1 MIHANRI
8 VDDPVSFFLRVVV
21 YCSRE
26 TIDDALRHL
35 SRGDWPVLK
44 SVKKDLLTRVSDIPR
59 KKVEWLWEPY
69 LPRGFV
75 TVLAGPKWGG
85 KTWVTMS
92 IVEALT
98 RGGGFPGSDL
108 TFAPI
113 NCGYISSEDP
123 EDCVLRPR
131 LEDIGADLDRV
142 YVHYG
147 AMPMDQLIVALR
159 HQIVKFD
166 LEFIAIDPLLSFL
179 PTNKRSISSEDMRAV
194 LDPVGE
200 LAKEF
205 ECVIMLPTHLAKQP
219 YAEALDR
226 ISGSAQIA
234 AQSRSILFVDKD
246 PERQDPHRRVLV
258 HAGSNLGETGDSW
271 AYTIEGGQF
280 EWEPTPV
287 NLDATQLFGNPS
299 SSSSSMPKTGAT
311 AVALEII
318 TDLCS
323 DDYYPTADVFAAGK
337 ERGISIRTLQKV
349 AEKLVQKRREGVGTK
364 TQKVFWMLKK
374 DKSKSNGKPNSSSSP
389 KEIAEEE
396 KVG

>member
-1 MIHANRI
+1 M
-8 VDDPVSFFLRVVV
+8 
-21 YCSRE
+21 
-26 TIDDALRHL
+26 
-35 SRGDWPVLK
+35 LK

-85 KTWVTMS
+85 KTWVTMA

-98 RGGGFPGSDL
+98 RGRGFPGSDL
-108 TFAPI
+108 TFPPI

-147 AMPMDQLIVALR
+147 AMPMDQLITALR
-159 HQIVKFD
+159 HQIVKFN

-246 PERQDPHRRVLV
+246 PERQNPHRRVLV

-271 AYTIEGGQF
+271 AYTIEGGEF

-299 SSSSSMPKTGAT
+299 PSSSSSSSPTGAK

-337 ERGISIRTLQKV
+337 KKGISIRTLQDV
-349 AEKLVQKRREGVGTK
+349 AKIFCQKRREGVGTK
-364 TQKVFWMLKK
+364 TQKMFWMLK
-374 DKSKSNGKPNSSSSP
+374 DKSNGKPNSSSSP
-389 KEIAEEE
+389 IGIAEEE
-396 KVG
+396 KVKS

>member
-1 MIHANRI
+1 
-8 VDDPVSFFLRVVV
+8 
-21 YCSRE
+21 
-26 TIDDALRHL
+26 
-35 SRGDWPVLK
+35 
-44 SVKKDLLTRVSDIPR
+44 
-59 KKVEWLWEPY
+59 
-69 LPRGFV
+69 
-75 TVLAGPKWGG
+75 
-85 KTWVTMS
+85 
-92 IVEALT
+92 
-98 RGGGFPGSDL
+98 
-108 TFAPI
+108 
-113 NCGYISSEDP
+113 
-123 EDCVLRPR
+123 
-131 LEDIGADLDRV
+131 
-142 YVHYG
+142 
-147 AMPMDQLIVALR
+147 
-159 HQIVKFD
+159 
-166 LEFIAIDPLLSFL
+166 AIDPLLSFL

-246 PERQDPHRRVLV
+246 PERQNPHRRVLV

-271 AYTIEGGQF
+271 AYTIEGGEF

-299 SSSSSMPKTGAT
+299 PSSSSSSSPTGAK

-337 ERGISIRTLQKV
+337 KKGISIRTLQDV
-349 AEKLVQKRREGVGTK
+349 AKIFCQKRREGVGTK
-364 TQKVFWMLKK
+364 TQKMFWMLK
-374 DKSKSNGKPNSSSSP
+374 DKSNGKPNSSSSP
-389 KEIAEEE
+389 IGIAEEE
-396 KVG
+396 KVKS

>member
-1 MIHANRI
+1 
-8 VDDPVSFFLRVVV
+8 
-21 YCSRE
+21 
-26 TIDDALRHL
+26 
-35 SRGDWPVLK
+35 VLK

-85 KTWVTMS
+85 KTWVTMA

-98 RGGGFPGSDL
+98 RGRGFPGSDL
-108 TFAPI
+108 TFPAI

-147 AMPMDQLIVALR
+147 AMPMDQLITALR
-159 HQIVKFD
+159 HQIVKFN

-246 PERQDPHRRVLV
+246 PERQNPHRRVLV

-271 AYTIEGGQF
+271 AYTIEGGEF
-280 EWEPTPV
+280 MWEPTPV

-299 SSSSSMPKTGAT
+299 SSSSSSPTGAK
-311 AVALEII
+311 AVALDII

-337 ERGISIRTLQKV
+337 EKGISIRTLQKV
-349 AEKLVQKRREGVGTK
+349 AEKIVQKRREGVGTK
-364 TQKVFWMLKK
+364 TQKMFWRLK
-374 DKSKSNGKPNSSSSP
+374 DKSNGKPNSSSSP
-389 KEIAEEE
+389 IGIAEEE
-396 KVG
+396 KVKS